1 MSEVNL
7 GGCPPKYTPERTSA
21 ILQSISNRIPYE
33 LAAEANGI
41 SERCLY
47 LWLNKGE
54 EESELGL
61 GTPLAQFFQAIKKI
75 EQERIT
81 YHLSKIADN
90 VERWQ
95 SDAWILER
103 RWYKYFGANVQLK
116 DMDERIKQI
125 ESKGK
130 DAGNGQEA

>member
-21 ILQSISNRIPYE
+21 ILKSISNRIPYE

-54 EESELGL
+54 EESE
-61 GTPLAQFFQAIKKI
+61 
-75 EQERIT
+75 
-81 YHLSKIADN
+81 
-90 VERWQ
+90 VE
-95 SDAWILER
+95 
-103 RWYKYFGANVQLK
+103 
-116 DMDERIKQI
+116 DEEEEGNMIMW
-125 ESKGK
+125 S
-130 DAGNGQEA
+130 AGNLMLGFLSADGINILVLMFS